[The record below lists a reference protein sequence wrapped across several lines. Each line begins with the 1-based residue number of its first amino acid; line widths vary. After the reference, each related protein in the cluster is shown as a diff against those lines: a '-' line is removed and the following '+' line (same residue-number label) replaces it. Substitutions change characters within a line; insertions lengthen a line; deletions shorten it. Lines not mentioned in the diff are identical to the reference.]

1 MTSIFNTSSGELRG
15 LSRKELALR
24 IRSEGCVF
32 DLPPLVQVL
41 LEKLEEYDPE
51 DLEEAIDASV
61 ENAEKMEK
69 KIDEARDLLD
79 RLSAAFDEIFETSDE
94 DEDEVKTQFLIRR
107 EDFDDIQTILD
118 KARDVLDDL
127 NPDDIVPDI

>member
-15 LSRKELALR
+15 LSCKELALR
-24 IRSEGCVF
+24 IRSEGYVF

-51 DLEEAIDASV
+51 ELEDALDTSV
-61 ENAEKMEK
+61 ENAEEMEE
-69 KIDEARDLLD
+69 KIEKLRDLLGQ
-79 RLSAAFDEIFETSDE
+79 LSAAFEDIFEALDE
-94 DEDEVKTQFLIRR
+94 DLTRFFVARGDVEEFQS
-107 EDFDDIQTILD
+107 ILD
-118 KARDVLDDL
+118 KANLVLDEL